1 MSPRDLTNSLYS
13 AMGFFL
19 IKLMINR
26 GGWCVNITANSIH
39 PGVAVTN
46 IFRQNSVMQG
56 VMNKL
61 VKFIGK
67 NVEQGAATTCYV
79 ALHPQVSGISGEYF
93 ADSNLAKASSLGR
106 DIVLAKK
113 LWDFSMN
120 LTQKNTESHKSN

>member
-1 MSPRDLTNSLYS
+1 M
-13 AMGFFL
+13 
-19 IKLMINR
+19 
-26 GGWCVNITANSIH
+26 H
-39 PGVAVTN
+39 
-46 IFRQNSVMQG
+46 G

-61 VKFIGK
+61 LRFILK

-93 ADSNLAKASSLGR
+93 ADNNLAKADSLGR

-120 LTQKNTESHKSN
+120 WTEKNTESPNIVI